1 MVVAAEV
8 VNIKDVLDG
17 HVVLDLQCLDRVY
30 LNGYVPELQVGGQ
43 VITFLT
49 KHLGN
54 PIASPALFKQIG
66 DRFSNAVRNFAEING
81 IPVLHLNTP
90 DRSRWDDRKVDH
102 VREYVDKAT
111 QPGVVAIVVAQEV
124 QKVFMGHRRRPKTDG
139 PQFGFDKAD
148 RRVTVYYF
156 YILDPAFG
164 LGFIKICSYF
174 PYPLKMWV
182 NGHDWAKRQAAAE
195 GLAFTELANGFA
207 ACADP
212 ARLQTICDRLSP
224 AKLQA
229 FFNYWIARI
238 PCPFTHA
245 NRQAGYWWQLSM
257 RQVEVSRT
265 FVLDTPRRA
274 RAFFEALVADN
285 IGIGRPA
292 VVSMLFARRVQRNTQ
307 SLFRTR
313 VFTQGTQVRIDF
325 TYKHCR
331 VKLYL
336 KEGCALRIE
345 TVVNDPGDLDLLKGL
360 AHLPQVQRTARHIN
374 ARVLTMLRVG
384 QSCAI
389 ENALFEG
396 VSRPYVRDGQRT
408 GALRFGDVRVMALAG
423 ALCLT
428 VHAVAGFTNRSLR
441 ALVGELLSTTYTS
454 ASMTYD
460 LRRLRLHGL
469 IARVPETNTYFLT
482 PNGLRVA
489 LFYTK
494 VHDRLLTPL
503 LAADTPPAP
512 LPIRRALRVIDQSL
526 DQYVHHARIR
536 PAA

>member
-1 MVVAAEV
+1 
-8 VNIKDVLDG
+8 
-17 HVVLDLQCLDRVY
+17 
-30 LNGYVPELQVGGQ
+30 
-43 VITFLT
+43 LT
-49 KHLGN
+49 EHLGN
-54 PIASPALFKQIG
+54 PIPSPALFKRIG
-66 DRFSNAVRNFAEING
+66 DGFREAVRTFAETNG

-102 VREYVDKAT
+102 VRQYIDHAS
-111 QPGVVAIVVAQEV
+111 QPGVVVIVVAQEV
-124 QKVFMGHRRRPKTDG
+124 QKVFVGYQRPSKTG
-139 PQFGFDKAD
+139 AQFGFAKAD

-182 NGHDWAKRQAAAE
+182 NGHEWAKRQAAAD
-195 GLAFTELANGFA
+195 GLVFTELANGFA
-207 ACADP
+207 TCEAP
-212 ARLQTICDRLSP
+212 ARLQAVCDRLSP

-238 PCPFTHA
+238 PCPFTRA
-245 NRQAGYWWQLSM
+245 DRLAGYWWQLSM
-257 RQVEVSRT
+257 RQIEVSRT
-265 FVLDTPRRA
+265 LVLDAPRQA
-274 RAFFEALVADN
+274 RAFFETVVADN

-292 VVSMLFARRVQRNTQ
+292 VVSMLFARRVQRNTPGTF
-307 SLFRTR
+307 STR
-313 VFTQGTQVRIDF
+313 VFTTGTEVRIDF
-325 TYKHCR
+325 FYKHCR

-336 KEGCALRIE
+336 KEGRALRIE
-345 TVVNDPGDLDLLKGL
+345 TVINDADDLDILKGL
-360 AHLPQVQRTARHIN
+360 AHLPQVQRAARQIN

-396 VSRPYVRDGQRT
+396 VSLPYARDGQRT

-428 VHAVAGFTNRSLR
+428 VHAVAGFNNRSLR
-441 ALVGELLSTTYTS
+441 ALVAGLLGTTYTTS
-454 ASMTYD
+454 HMTYD

-469 IARVPETNTYFLT
+469 VARVPHTNTYFLT
-482 PNGLRVA
+482 PQGLRVA

-503 LAADTPPAP
+503 LAADRPPAP
-512 LPIRRALRVIDQSL
+512 LPIRRALHVLNESVDSYI
-526 DQYVHHARIR
+526 HHARIR
-536 PAA
+536 RAA